1 MTKSIL
7 KTTGGVLH
15 QEDLT
20 FIYSTICEVFNCSQ
34 GQIKDLKPLQKG
46 LSNSVL
52 TFDLNGGKYVFRFPG
67 LGSEVLIDRGRESM
81 IQSQDND
88 ARVDTPLVAM
98 SVSKGWKIARYINSR
113 GFDYKNISD
122 GVRGIRLLHKLHNI
136 FASEY
141 WISNAKSS
149 SSSTKCMT
157 NQDNPT
163 EFFLNSSS
171 SIVLHGIDRPLIYAD
186 GYHKNQNGDVVPDQF
201 KYMYKPLSSEA
212 RTRK

>member
-1 MTKSIL
+1 MLDDSTKFEIKHYANNVDSAYL
-7 KTTGGVLH
+7 AVPKVNSGREAWYRVKSYPTVDAQNRPTSV
-15 QEDLT
+15 
-20 FIYSTICEVFNCSQ
+20 EVY
-34 GQIKDLKPLQKG
+34 
-46 LSNSVL
+46 
-52 TFDLNGGKYVFRFPG
+52 TGKYTSGKPFKAY
-67 LGSEVLIDRGRESM
+67 IDVTSTGM
-81 IQSQDND
+81 TVKDNIGN
-88 ARVDTPLVAM
+88 VAT
-98 SVSKGWKIARYINSR
+98 VC
-113 GFDYKNISD
+113 SD
-122 GVRGIRLLHKLHNI
+122 DKLHNI